1 MGVIDLRCTLSRRP
15 RKRSVRE
22 SWSQLHPRYRP
33 ERVEALP
40 ETISVESSIREIV
53 VPGGGQ
59 VPVSSGLFPVGRI
72 VSPPGGGLWFTR
84 TPLPRELLA
93 VRDIL

>member
-53 VPGGGQ
+53 VPGGGKFQ
-59 VPVSSGLFPVGRI
+59 SAQDCSPSAAL
-72 VSPPGGGLWFTR
+72 SPPRGGLWFTR